1 MNGYRDTY
9 PKQNIW
15 DRNDDPL
22 GQALLRLS
30 QQVLRTDLSGMPLE
44 WVDYRSA
51 ARLYFL
57 GQVAYACGNRLFLLR
72 GGINSATK
80 QRSTLE
86 INSIIATQGTHHA
99 ISKMRDDY
107 VPPLSNR
114 TLFQRDGH
122 ICLYCGGRFSERQL
136 SRDHVRPVSQGGK
149 DRWNNVVTACVRCNN
164 FKAGRTP
171 EAAGM
176 ELLAVPF
183 TPNHAEYIF
192 LMGRNVLADQMEF
205 LRAHFP
211 RSSPLLRRR
220 A

>member
-1 MNGYRDTY
+1 MLY
-9 PKQNIW
+9 
-15 DRNDDPL
+15 
-22 GQALLRLS
+22 LS

-57 GQVAYACGNRLFLLR
+57 GQVAYACGNRLFILH
-72 GGINSATK
+72 GGINAATK
-80 QRSTLE
+80 RRSTLE
-86 INSIIATQGTHHA
+86 INSIIATQGAHHA
-99 ISKMRDDY
+99 MSKLKEGY

-122 ICLYCGGRFSERQL
+122 ICLYCGGQFSARHL
-136 SRDHVRPVSQGGK
+136 SRDHVRPISQGGE
-149 DRWNNVVTACVRCNN
+149 DQWNNLVTACVRCNN
-164 FKAGRTP
+164 YKAGRTP

-205 LRAHFP
+205 LLAHFP
-211 RSSPLLRRR
+211 RSSPLLRRLS
-220 A
+220 